1 MLSGVSQTKTNT
13 VNSPLTCRISKSQTQ
28 KNSRAMLPQAR
39 GIGHILFKGTN
50 LQLEI

>member
-1 MLSGVSQTKTNT
+1 MLRGVSQTNT
-13 VNSPLTCRISKSQTQ
+13 VNSSLTCRISKSQTQ
-28 KNSRAMLPQAR
+28 KNSRAVLPPVR